1 MSIHHH
7 INCNSQGQKRIVPC
21 QVSQYHR
28 QKSIQED
35 VLGEGEG
42 GETKK
47 ATGGESGATYHHVL
61 STYY

>member
-1 MSIHHH
+1 M
-7 INCNSQGQKRIVPC
+7 IVPW

-42 GETKK
+42 GEAKK
-47 ATGGESGATYHHVL
+47 ATGGESGATCLHVL

>member
-1 MSIHHH
+1 MH
-7 INCNSQGQKRIVPC
+7 CQGKTIIFAR

-28 QKSIQED
+28 QESIQED

-47 ATGGESGATYHHVL
+47 ATGGESGTTYHHVL